1 MRKTK
6 FLTSIAIFV
15 ALFMNFG
22 TLFAQSDSILAKIK
36 TDFKQIKMT
45 KGHHKDVTSVSCSP
59 DGKYVLSGST
69 DSTLI
74 LWNPKSGARLNPLK
88 GHNSFVECVSWSPD
102 GTRFASGSLNGGVI
116 IWDAN
121 SLLRVHTL
129 KGHTF
134 GVESICWSPDGKYL
148 ASGASD
154 ETIVIWDANS
164 GAKLKI
170 LEGHEKTVTSVSWS
184 PDGQYLA
191 SASKDKT
198 IVIWDANSGQKVK
211 TLQGHTKNVNSVC
224 WSPDGKYLASGSRD
238 KTVIVWD
245 ANSGAILQTMK
256 GHTFG
261 VNCVSWSPDG
271 KYLASASWDMS
282 IVLWNPNNGKNLQ
295 TLKGHTFSVE
305 SLCWTPDGK
314 YLISGAGDQTVRIW
328 SEETEYIYIKV
339 PFPDKKPVRDTVI
352 TENKPENGVGGTT
365 ALEPPVRKPARDVV
379 TTENKPKNDVETEQ
393 TQIEEPAKKIV
404 KKSIE
409 KSESKIIIKEYDQQ
423 GKLIKITDK
432 YIDDVD
438 YLEFTLRDGK
448 ILSAKAS
455 GSSYSDASVDKQDN
469 TAYYSDVACDIK
481 IKFDELGYKEETY
494 ECQDGGWKNFYEY
507 NKDGLLE
514 KEVCTSSSVWEP
526 KPTKTT
532 TTYTYDVMSQDWT
545 KRTGK
550 DNKGNKTV
558 TTRTVEYW

>member
-6 FLTSIAIFV
+6 FLTLIAIFV
-15 ALFMNFG
+15 ALFAGCG
-22 TLFAQSDSILAKIK
+22 TLFAQDA
-36 TDFKQIKMT
+36 TNFKQIKMT
-45 KGHHKDVTSVSCSP
+45 KGHQNSVTSVSCSP

-102 GTRFASGSLNGGVI
+102 GRYFASGSLNGGVI

-121 SLLRVHTL
+121 SNARVRTL

-134 GVESICWSPDGKYL
+134 GIESICWSPDGKYL
-148 ASGASD
+148 ASCSSD

-184 PDGQYLA
+184 PDGKYLA

-198 IVIWDANSGQKVK
+198 IVIWDVNSGAKIK

-256 GHTFG
+256 GHSFG

-271 KYLASASWDMS
+271 KYLASAAWDMS
-282 IVLWNPNNGKNLQ
+282 IVLWNPNNGRNLQ

-328 SEETEYIYIKV
+328 SEETEYIYREV
-339 PFPDKKPVRDTVI
+339 PLPDRKPARDIVT
-352 TENKPENGVGGTT
+352 TENKPENG
-365 ALEPPVRKPARDVV
+365 
-379 TTENKPKNDVETEQ
+379 VETEQ
-393 TQIEEPAKKIV
+393 TQIEEPAKKII

-409 KSESKIIIKEYDQQ
+409 KTGDEILITEYDQQ
-423 GKLIKITDK
+423 GNIIKITTK
-432 YIDDVD
+432 SCPNCTN
-438 YLEFTLRDGK
+438 LEFNFKNGK
-448 ILSAKAS
+448 ITSAKTKSELCPGNEIDSQNNIVMLYCDGS
-455 GSSYSDASVDKQDN
+455 GQTFEFNEFGIKKTNESWFEGGVVYS
-469 TAYYSDVACDIK
+469 
-481 IKFDELGYKEETY
+481 
-494 ECQDGGWKNFYEY
+494 YEY
-507 NKDGLLE
+507 NKDGLLVKRVVTDE
-514 KEVCTSSSVWEP
+514 DYVEGTSN
-526 KPTKTT
+526 KTT
-532 TTYTYDVMSQDWT
+532 ITYTYDVMSQDWK
-545 KRTGK
+545 KRTGT
-550 DNKGNKTV
+550 DDQGNKTV

>member
-15 ALFMNFG
+15 ALFMNCG
-22 TLFAQSDSILAKIK
+22 TLFAQSDSILVKIK

-45 KGHHKDVTSVSCSP
+45 KGHHKNVTSVSCSP

-121 SLLRVHTL
+121 SLLRVRTL

-164 GAKLKI
+164 GAKHRI

-184 PDGQYLA
+184 PDGKYLA

-198 IVIWDANSGQKVK
+198 IVIWDVNSGQKLK
-211 TLQGHTKNVNSVC
+211 ILQGHTKNVNTVC

-282 IVLWNPNNGKNLQ
+282 IVLWNPNNGRNLQ

-305 SLCWTPDGK
+305 SLCWTPDSK

-328 SEETEYIYIKV
+328 SEETEYIYIKL
-339 PFPDKKPVRDTVI
+339 PFPDKKPVRNVVNEERDVVN
-352 TENKPENGVGGTT
+352 EDSKPENGV
-365 ALEPPVRKPARDVV
+365 
-379 TTENKPKNDVETEQ
+379 ETDQ
-393 TQIEEPAKKIV
+393 AQIEEPAKKVI

-409 KSESKIIIKEYDQQ
+409 KTRDDNPIKDDEILIKEYDQQ
-423 GKLIKITDK
+423 GNIIKITDI
-432 YIDDVD
+432 YCSDCPA
-438 YLEFTLRDGK
+438 LEFTFKDGK
-448 ILSAKAS
+448 IFSAK
-455 GSSYSDASVDKQDN
+455 GGNEGYCEASVNKQKN
-469 TAYYSDVACDIK
+469 TATYCLEGGTTEVE
-481 IKFDELGYKEETY
+481 FNEFGYKKAVFAYEEGEGT
-494 ECQDGGWKNFYEY
+494 GTYEY
-507 NKDGLLE
+507 NKDGLLVKVVRIFE
-514 KEVCTSSSVWEP
+514 DDFEGTSS
-526 KPTKTT
+526 KTT

-550 DNKGNKTV
+550 DNKGYKTV